1 MYFYAKYYVYGNKH
15 AITDKNIERM
25 RLCASHCSSWLWN
38 RQNESAATRH
48 EVETQ
53 TDARSCIDVVHNLQ
67 SDALSKIE
75 KKLHLKT
82 TALLTNINIFEY
94 IKVIGNY

>member
-1 MYFYAKYYVYGNKH
+1 MQ
-15 AITDKNIERM
+15 NIMLMETNTQQPIKTLNER
-25 RLCASHCSSWLWN
+25 ASHCSSWLWN

-53 TDARSCIDVVHNLQ
+53 TDARSCIDVVHKLQ

-75 KKLHLKT
+75 KKLHLKPT
-82 TALLTNINIFEY
+82 ILLIYIDIFENKIRCLY
-94 IKVIGNY
+94 IYLT